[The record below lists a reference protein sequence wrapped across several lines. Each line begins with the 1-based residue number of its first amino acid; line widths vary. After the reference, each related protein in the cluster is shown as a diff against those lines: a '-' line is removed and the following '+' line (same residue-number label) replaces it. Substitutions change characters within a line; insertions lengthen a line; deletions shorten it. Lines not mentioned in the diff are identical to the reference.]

1 VQGVY
6 VYSRNYP
13 AAATEALVPCNLV
26 LALISLS
33 QNPKT
38 IIGRSECAEGGS
50 FNHRF

>member
-6 VYSRNYP
+6 VYSWNYP

-33 QNPKT
+33 QNPKM
-38 IIGRSECAEGGS
+38 IIGRSSVLKVRALITG
-50 FNHRF
+50 F